1 MEADLE
7 ASESFGFAVSLDE
20 GYRRGTV
27 LGLTMAEVFVLLV
40 FLMML
45 ALMGLNRHWAGME
58 ETVEEWK
65 PIIDKHTPA
74 QVQRALLDPDEQQQ
88 KVERLQE
95 EVERLQEEK
104 DRLQQR
110 VRTLEGRE
118 GKTGPEL
125 DEALDRL
132 RKLERRNR
140 ELAED
145 LRLMTKGITP
155 PCWYQRV
162 EETNPATDAT
172 VREKPYYLF
181 DVAIRDDHLEIGRV
195 AIPEGRA
202 VDDDGRPYVEEAQ
215 ALSLDALPYDVRLAD
230 QEFRNHVTPLFEA
243 GNGGKVRSYSCIFY
257 VRVWDETA
265 LDAKGRWQDAHDR
278 LLEQLFGTHR
288 VRGTPWSD
296 RDLVPVNVSLAP
308 GRGTEQ

>member
-1 MEADLE
+1 MEAALE
-7 ASESFGFAVSLDE
+7 AGGSFGFAVSLDE

-45 ALMGLNRHWAGME
+45 ALMGLNRHWEGIE

-65 PIIDKHTPA
+65 PIMDKHTPA
-74 QVQRALLDPDEQQQ
+74 QVRRALLDPDERREE
-88 KVERLQE
+88 VERLQE
-95 EVERLQEEK
+95 EVERLQEERE
-104 DRLQQR
+104 RLQQR

-118 GKTGPEL
+118 GTTGPEL

-132 RKLERRNR
+132 RELERRNR

-162 EETNPATDAT
+162 EETNPATAAT

-181 DVAIRDDHLEIGRV
+181 DIAIRSDHVEVQPLP
-195 AIPEGRA
+195 IPEGRA
-202 VDDDGRPYVEEAQ
+202 ADDDGRPYVEEAEK
-215 ALSLDALPYDVRLAD
+215 LSLDALPYGVPLTDE
-230 QEFRNHVTPLFEA
+230 EFRTVMSPLFDSAKAE
-243 GNGGKVRSYSCIFY
+243 KVRSYSCIFY

-265 LDAKGRWQDAHDR
+265 LEAKGRWQEAHDL
-278 LLEQLFGTHR
+278 LLEQLFGTHQ
-288 VRGTPWSD
+288 VRGTPWSE
-296 RDLVPVNVSLAP
+296 RHLVPVNVVVGA
-308 GRGTEQ
+308 E

>member
-1 MEADLE
+1 M
-7 ASESFGFAVSLDE
+7 SLDE

-27 LGLTMAEVFVLLV
+27 LGLTIAEVFVLLV

-65 PIIDKHTPA
+65 PIMDKHTPA
-74 QVQRALLDPDEQQQ
+74 QVQRALLDPDEQQK

-118 GKTGPEL
+118 GRTGPEL

-132 RKLERRNR
+132 RELERRNR
-140 ELAED
+140 ELAEN

-162 EETNPATDAT
+162 EETNPISSAN

-181 DVAIRDDHLEIGRV
+181 DIAIRDDHLEV
-195 AIPEGRA
+195 QQLPIPEGRA
-202 VDDDGRPYVEEAQ
+202 ADDDGRPYVEEAKE
-215 ALSLDALPYDVRLAD
+215 LSLVALPYGVPLTDE
-230 QEFRNHVTPLFEA
+230 EFRSVMSPLFENGQA
-243 GNGGKVRSYSCIFY
+243 GNVRSYSCIFY

-265 LDAKGRWQDAHDR
+265 LGAKGRWQNAHDR
-278 LLEQLFGTHR
+278 LLEQLFGTHQ
-288 VRGTPWSD
+288 VRGMPWSE
-296 RDLVPVNVSLAP
+296 RHLVPVNVLLAP
-308 GRGTEQ
+308 SGGMEE